1 MAKEAKILFEFENTG
16 NKVIRN
22 RPINYSDY
30 YSDKYFNISMIQEI
44 IDGVITNDV
53 DTSHLHCTN
62 IKTTELIWQRD
73 VLPYYNVYKHLK
85 IYGDN
90 SNFKIKYS
98 LNDTNAIELPISN
111 NKEFYMYLS
120 DDHATLSVKCK
131 DLWYEITVTDQNTLT
146 YTTLENS
153 DFNLLPSPEKNNIV
167 YKDDLDR
174 YTYSKIKVGDNLKG
188 KRIGL
193 CNDESTVN
201 TFLHNI
207 TKDNYMHSIIRG
219 KDDSDIAYEN
229 KTENSYIGF
238 SIKYANTSTYY
249 SMNTISFI
257 GSGYRPSSQTFTCTE
272 DFVVTSISA
281 GWDDILMII
290 DEVPLLS
297 TKEDKSNKVT
307 SILSSLTDDQYP
319 TARAV
324 VEYVNEKVVQES
336 YYVYDKEIDTL
347 PNITVTAGDFVWDAT
362 AKTLTVK
369 GARNTTKTATI
380 KFNEDVDG
388 VYYSLTNS
396 SSTTG
401 RMGMLSAKIN
411 NEDYYIGLLQ
421 GFGTHYS
428 QWNMKKNDVVTIE
441 YTGDSTA
448 TANDEFVFKIEHW
461 QKPKQTTSAASYAN
475 YIVGNSELNDQ
486 MNESSL
492 RTDVLNMKYDMN
504 EHHTHHY
511 EDYRGGILPTCTIT
525 DGANGFNH
533 PNKSVDFTA
542 TSADGMTYE
551 TTLTITQDNI
561 SAMGFLATITSSK
574 ESAIWGECTLKIE
587 NTTQNRV
594 LLETSEIGELR
605 TIEGVNPGDSIKMTF
620 TCPEN
625 VYTPMEVT
633 VSVAMYL
640 AMETTSNI
648 EDVIYSGA
656 AIKEFITDQKIGYLK
671 NELEHAKAGQK
682 PQIHTGTYPN
692 LQLNL
697 NAASDNSEWRI
708 WQGSQGNCT
717 LTIGFDGSEIGEE
730 STFGC
735 TVVFKTPHRS
745 TATTSFSWAADYGD
759 MVSIV
764 GDDVVDGIFTP
775 QLLKVYEM
783 VFTWNGFVMN
793 CVVKG
798 SKYTAPQE

>member
-22 RPINYSDY
+22 RPIKYSDH
-30 YSDKYFNISMIQEI
+30 YSDKYFNISTIQEI
-44 IDGVITNDV
+44 IDGVITNEV
-53 DTSHLHCTN
+53 DTSNLRCTS
-62 IKTTELIWQRD
+62 IKTAELIWQRD

-98 LNDTNAIELPISN
+98 LNDTNVIELPISN

-120 DDHATLSVKCK
+120 DDHATLSVKCQ
-131 DLWYEITVTDQNTLT
+131 DLWYEITVTEQNTLT
-146 YTTLENS
+146 YTTSENS

-193 CNDESTVN
+193 CNDESMVN

-207 TKDNYMHSIIRG
+207 TKDNYLHDIITG
-219 KDDSDIAYEN
+219 KDVSIGYEN
-229 KTENSYIGF
+229 KAENSYIYF
-238 SIKYANTSTYY
+238 RIKYASASSY
-249 SMNTISFI
+249 SFMNEISLYN
-257 GSGYRPSSQTFTCTE
+257 SGYRPIEEYYTCTE
-272 DFVVTSISA
+272 DFIVTSISA

-324 VEYVNEKVVQES
+324 VDYVNEKVVQES

-671 NELEHAKAGQK
+671 NELEHAKARQK

-708 WQGSQGNCT
+708 WQGNGGNCT
-717 LTIGFDGSEIGEE
+717 LTIGFDFSEIGEE
-730 STFGC
+730 SIFGC
-735 TVVFKTPHRS
+735 TVVFETPYRS
-745 TATTSFSWAADYGD
+745 TATTAFSWDADYGD